1 MFPLCSYKTSWH
13 SLNSLPIAQIICDL
27 FEVGAVNEGPMH
39 VFLLG
44 FLSDSSVCNPSL
56 VYNYFWILRNVKW
69 WCETQHG
76 HSVLAE
82 MVIHSDR
89 HPLHTTALQSN
100 CNGCIRT
107 FVHI

>member
-56 VYNYFWILRNVKW
+56 VNVQLFLD
-69 WCETQHG
+69 T
-76 HSVLAE
+76 S
-82 MVIHSDR
+82 
-89 HPLHTTALQSN
+89 
-100 CNGCIRT
+100 
-107 FVHI
+107 

>member
-1 MFPLCSYKTSWH
+1 MSSF
-13 SLNSLPIAQIICDL
+13 
-27 FEVGAVNEGPMH
+27 
-39 VFLLG
+39 LG
-44 FLSDSSVCNPSL
+44 FLSDSSVCNPSM
-56 VYNYFWILRNVKW
+56 VINKRTIISGVGWILCNVKW

-76 HSVLAE
+76 HSVRAE

-89 HPLHTTALQSN
+89 HPLHTTALQSK